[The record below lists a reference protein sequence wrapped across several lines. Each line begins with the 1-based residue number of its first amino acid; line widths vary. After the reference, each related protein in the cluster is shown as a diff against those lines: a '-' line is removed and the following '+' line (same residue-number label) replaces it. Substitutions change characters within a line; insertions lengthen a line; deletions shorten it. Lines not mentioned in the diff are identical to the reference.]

1 MSLPRLRIK
10 KREQQRLRD
19 GHLWVYSNE
28 VDTAHTPLKTIQGH
42 LVHLEDYRGQPLGTA
57 SFNANALICA
67 RLLDEQLR
75 DQLSVAFFQQRIQQ
89 ALELRQQIFQ
99 QPFYRLV
106 YSEGDWLSGVVI
118 DRFDQHFVVQISTQA
133 IEAARAALIGALQ
146 QIFGMS
152 ISIVFKNDGKG
163 RQIEALPSYVETI
176 GAAVQA
182 LSVVENGVSFTAPL
196 DGQKTGWFYDHRGG
210 RQWLNQMT
218 AGKSVL
224 DLFSYIGGWGIQAAA
239 HGARTVTCID
249 VSAKAGEYVRLN
261 ARNNQLNQ
269 VDFIESDVFEWL
281 KQASTTPAPNERYD
295 VVVLDPPA
303 LIQKRRD
310 FEQGRQAY
318 FKLNEGALA
327 LVNDGGILVSASCSL
342 HLHREELLKI
352 IQQVA
357 RRQNKQIQLVH
368 EAHPLADH
376 PQLLAMTESAYLKC
390 LMFRVT
396 SLSQPVLPAGA
407 A

>member
-28 VDTAHTPLKTIQGH
+28 IDTAHTPLKTIAGH
-42 LVHLEDYRGQPLGTA
+42 LVHLEDYRGQPIGTA
-57 SFNANALICA
+57 SFNANSLICA
-67 RLLDEQLR
+67 RLLSEQLLDR
-75 DQLSVAFFQQRIQQ
+75 LSVEFFQQRIQQ
-89 ALELRQQIFQ
+89 ALDLRQQCFS

-106 YSEGDWLSGVVI
+106 YGEGDNLSGLVI
-118 DRFDQHFVVQISTQA
+118 DRFDQHLVAQISTQA
-133 IEAARAALIGALQ
+133 IEAARAELIQALQ
-146 QIFGMS
+146 NIFGTA

-163 RQIEALPSYVETI
+163 RQIEGLPSYVETI
-176 GAAVQA
+176 GTAVDNLA
-182 LSVVENGVSFTAPL
+182 VIENGVSFSAPL

-210 RQWLNQMT
+210 RQWLNQIA
-218 AGKSVL
+218 AGKTVL
-224 DLFSYIGGWGIQAAA
+224 DLFSYIGGWGVQAAA
-239 HGARTVTCID
+239 HGARAVTCID
-249 VSAKAGEYVRLN
+249 VSAKAGEYVNIN
-261 ARNNQLNQ
+261 AQNNQLSQ
-269 VDFIESDVFEWL
+269 VSFIEADVFEWL
-281 KQASTTPAPNERYD
+281 KQPHSERYD

-318 FKLNEGALA
+318 FKLNETALS
-327 LVNDGGILVSASCSL
+327 LVEDGGILVSASCSL
-342 HLHREELLKI
+342 HLHRDELIKI

-357 RRQNKQIQLVH
+357 RRQNKHVQLIH

-390 LMFRVT
+390 LMLRVT
-396 SLSQPVLPAGA
+396 CLTLPAGA

>member
-28 VDTAHTPLKTIQGH
+28 VDTAHTPLKAIQGH

-67 RLLDEQLR
+67 RLLDEQLC
-75 DQLSVAFFQQRIQQ
+75 DQLSVEFFQQRIQQ
-89 ALELRQQIFQ
+89 AFDLRQQIFS

-118 DRFDQHFVVQISTQA
+118 DRFDQNFVVQISTQA
-133 IEAARAALIGALQ
+133 IEAARAELIQALQ
-146 QIFGMS
+146 QIFGTE

-163 RQIEALPSYVETI
+163 RQIEGLPSYVETI
-176 GAAVQA
+176 GTPVQH
-182 LSVVENGVSFTAPL
+182 LTVLENGVSFSAPL

-210 RQWLNQMT
+210 RQWLNQMAT
-218 AGKSVL
+218 GKTVL
-224 DLFSYIGGWGIQAAA
+224 DLFSYIGGWGIQAAT
-239 HGARTVTCID
+239 HGARAVTCID
-249 VSAKAGEYVRLN
+249 VSAKAGEFVQIN
-261 ARNNQLNQ
+261 AKNNQLSQ
-269 VDFIESDVFEWL
+269 VEFIESDVFDWL
-281 KQASTTPAPNERYD
+281 KQNQTQRYD

-357 RRQNKQIQLVH
+357 RRQHKQVQLVH

-396 SLSQPVLPAGA
+396 SLPLPAGA

>member
-28 VDTAHTPLKTIQGH
+28 IDTAHTPLKTIQGH

-67 RLLDEQLR
+67 RLLDERLLTE
-75 DQLSVAFFQQRIQQ
+75 LSVDFFQQRIQQ
-89 ALELRQQIFQ
+89 ALDLRQQIFK

-106 YSEGDWLSGVVI
+106 YGEGDWLSGVVI
-118 DRFDQHFVVQISTQA
+118 DRFDQHIVVQISTQA
-133 IEAARAALIGALQ
+133 IEAARAELTQALH
-146 QIFGMS
+146 QIFGNT

-163 RQIEALPSYVETI
+163 RQIEGLDSYVETL
-176 GAAVQA
+176 GAAVEN
-182 LSVVENGVSFTAPL
+182 LSVIENGVSFTAPL

-210 RQWLNQMT
+210 RQWLNQMA
-218 AGKSVL
+218 AGKTIL

-239 HGARTVTCID
+239 HGARAVTCVD
-249 VSAKAGEYVRLN
+249 VSAKAGEYVQMN
-261 ARNNQLNQ
+261 AANNQLKQ
-269 VDFIESDVFEWL
+269 VNFIESDIFDWL
-281 KQASTTPAPNERYD
+281 KQSQSERYD

-327 LVNDGGILVSASCSL
+327 LVNDGGLLVSASCSL
-342 HLHREELLKI
+342 HLHREELIKI

-357 RRQNKQIQLVH
+357 RRQNKNVQLIH

-376 PQLLAMTESAYLKC
+376 PQLLAMTESDYLKC

-396 SLSQPVLPAGA
+396 SRLAPASEGA